1 VQDASGNFFSYF
13 CVSMKSEEKLS
24 VMRANIVQIGR
35 VVNRNPVNWSFDSY
49 TNIPALSISGKGI
62 LYYGYTI
69 EELESISTGK
79 F

>member
-1 VQDASGNFFSYF
+1 
-13 CVSMKSEEKLS
+13 MKSEEKLS
-24 VMRANIVQIGR
+24 VMKANIVQIGR

-69 EELESISTGK
+69 EELESIATGK

>member
-1 VQDASGNFFSYF
+1 MRNRKRRYI
-13 CVSMKSEEKLS
+13 MK
-24 VMRANIVQIGR
+24 ANIIQVGR
-35 VVNRNPVNWSFDSY
+35 VVEGNLVNWSFDSY

-69 EELESISTGK
+69 EELENIERSK

>member
-1 VQDASGNFFSYF
+1 
-13 CVSMKSEEKLS
+13 MK
-24 VMRANIVQIGR
+24 ANIIQVGR
-35 VVNRNPVNWSFDSY
+35 VVEGNLVNWSFDSY

-69 EELESISTGK
+69 EELENIERSK